1 MKHEELTGD
10 IIGAAMVEFQ
20 GGEAGVEACGER
32 EQGRQ
37 LTTDFS

>member
-20 GGEAGVEACGER
+20 GGEVGMEACGER
-32 EQGRQ
+32 EQGRR
-37 LTTDFS
+37 LTTDFA